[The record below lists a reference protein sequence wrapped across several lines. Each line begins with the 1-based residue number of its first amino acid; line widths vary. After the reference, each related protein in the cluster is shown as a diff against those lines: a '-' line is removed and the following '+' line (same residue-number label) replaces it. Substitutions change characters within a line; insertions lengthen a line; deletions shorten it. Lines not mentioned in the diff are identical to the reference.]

1 VLFVGLA
8 ELRCEF
14 YLLCVLPK
22 RECSGRV
29 KGIQRVFFQQG
40 VVVKVLFISHDG
52 SATGA
57 PFVLLELIRRIQPEL
72 ELGST
77 VLFKRRGPLV
87 SEFAK
92 HARVLFWPSAAS
104 SWIEL
109 LVNRINSLLGR
120 KSHFRKAVLRLMIR
134 VGRFD
139 LVYVNTVDS
148 LDLLGDLAGSF
159 SCPVVCHV
167 HELQYTIESYCGVD
181 KVAHGLPLVN
191 NFIVVAQ
198 VVGDNLSSQFHV
210 PKEKMVVIPPVVRR
224 LESSAVERNEPAEP
238 LTVLCVGQPGWR
250 KGTDVVIHLAKYLTD
265 TLPEMPVKFVWLGSM
280 GRVADLESRFDIE
293 AASMGGRI
301 EFLGHVSDP
310 GRFYAA
316 ADVFLLP
323 SREDP
328 FPLVAMEA
336 AAFGVPIIAFKGA
349 GGISEHVAKWNSG
362 VAVDYLSIVELAK
375 AVVEYQKS
383 PSLRKMHGENA
394 VKSTAD
400 FDPGLV
406 ASKIWSVMTEA
417 ASRS

>member
-1 VLFVGLA
+1 LA
-8 ELRCEF
+8 ELRCEID
-14 YLLCVLPK
+14 LLCVLPK
-22 RECSGRV
+22 CKDPGRDQR
-29 KGIQRVFFQQG
+29 IQLVFLQPG

-57 PFVLLELIRRIQPEL
+57 PFVLLELIRRIRPEL

-87 SEFAK
+87 SEFSK
-92 HARVLFWPSAAS
+92 YARVLFWPTAAS
-104 SWIEL
+104 SWIEV
-109 LVNRINSLLGR
+109 LVNRMNSLLGR
-120 KSHFRKAVLRLMIR
+120 KSRFRRAVLKLMIR
-134 VGRFD
+134 AGRFD

-148 LDLLGDLAGSF
+148 LDLLSDLAGSY

-167 HELQYTIESYCGVD
+167 HELQYAIESYCGVD
-181 KVAHGLPLVN
+181 NVSRGLPLVS

-210 PKEKMVVIPPVVRR
+210 PKEKMVVIPPVVRP
-224 LESSAVERNEPAEP
+224 LESSAVERGESAAP

-280 GRVADLESRFDIE
+280 GRVAGLESRFDIE
-293 AASMGGRI
+293 AASMGGRV

-310 GRFYAA
+310 GQFYAA

-349 GGISEHVAKWNSG
+349 GGISEHVAKWNAG
-362 VAVDYLSIVELAK
+362 VVVDYLSIVELAK
-375 AVVEYQKS
+375 AVVEYSKN
-383 PSLRKMHGENA
+383 PSLRKLHGENA
-394 VKSTAD
+394 VQSTTD
-400 FDPGLV
+400 FEPGLV
-406 ASKIWSVMTEA
+406 ASKIWTVMTEA